1 MIYLLLGPSGSG
13 KTTLSQCLK
22 ETGIPELISHST
34 RPMRKG
40 ESEGSPYYFV
50 TREQFEQVEMIEGT
64 EYNGNLYGTSVS
76 EVERVLSSSTCA
88 FTIVDKHGAE
98 QFKSLYG
105 SEQVKIIYV
114 YVPVK
119 LAVERMR
126 ARGDSEDD
134 IADRIRH
141 AFRSGEF
148 DNLEIA
154 DCCIVNKDLDASL
167 RQLKAIVEGGVTV
180 RMLNER
186 FQRLF
191 DWQKKDAIRH
201 GFTEEELSIIYL
213 NNPAFKVTKS
223 NRIWRLITLAYYLG
237 QLNGIRYCD
246 EMLNAKIT
254 LRGED

>member
-50 TREQFEQVEMIEGT
+50 TREQFEQIPMIEST
-64 EYNGNLYGTSVS
+64 EYNFNLYGTSIA

-98 QFKSLYG
+98 QFKNLYG
-105 SEQVKIIYV
+105 DLVKIIYV

-126 ARGDSEDD
+126 ARGDDEDS
-134 IADRIRH
+134 IADRIRY

-148 DNLEIA
+148 DNLEFA
-154 DCCIVNKDLDASL
+154 DYCIINKDLGASL
-167 RQLKAIVEGGVTV
+167 RQLIAIVRE
-180 RMLNER
+180 
-186 FQRLF
+186 
-191 DWQKKDAIRH
+191 A
-201 GFTEEELSIIYL
+201 
-213 NNPAFKVTKS
+213 
-223 NRIWRLITLAYYLG
+223 
-237 QLNGIRYCD
+237 
-246 EMLNAKIT
+246 
-254 LRGED
+254 